1 MNYSSN
7 SNNILAI
14 GCHPDDI
21 EFGCGGTLL
30 KYAEK
35 GYNIYL
41 LILTMGD
48 VGGERWIRRKEQEE
62 SAKLINVKKV
72 FWGNFSDT
80 DLPSTRTI
88 ISLIEDVINETD
100 PHSILINYFDDTH
113 QDHRT
118 AAEAAISATRFVRE
132 VLFYEVPSSKNFQ
145 PDIFVDIRDVLDKK
159 LDLLSTHASQ
169 INRTRV
175 KDLTILESARSC
187 ANFRG
192 YQGRVKYAEGFKAL
206 RILKEI
212 HNCEYADARDNVLRG
227 GIAFNP
233 SN

>member
-1 MNYSSN
+1 MTHMLNRK
-7 SNNILAI
+7 NILAI
-14 GCHPDDI
+14 GAHPDDI

-30 KYAEK
+30 KYADM

-41 LILTMGD
+41 LILTMGN
-48 VGGERWIRRKEQEE
+48 VGGDPWIRRKEQEE
-62 SAKLINVKKV
+62 SAEVLNAKKI
-72 FWGNFSDT
+72 FWGNFTDT
-80 DLPSTRTI
+80 DLPSTNTV
-88 ISLIEDVINETD
+88 ISVIEDVINETN
-100 PHSILINYFDDTH
+100 PHTILMNYFDDTH

-118 AAEAAISATRFVRE
+118 AAEAAISATRYAKE
-132 VLFYEVPSSKNFQ
+132 VLFFEVPSSKNFQ

-159 LDLLSTHASQ
+159 LELLSSHASQ
-169 INRTRV
+169 VDRTRV

-212 HNCEYADARDNVLRG
+212 HNCEYDDTCDNILHS
-227 GIAFNP
+227 GIACNTT
-233 SN
+233 N